1 MGCTTDVGLIPVVRL
16 VAILGGMVV
25 RKVAE
30 GLSLM
35 ALEKHDWNGSRR
47 RTEPTSAGRVGF
59 SGAFGTF
66 IAGQGGHGLSG
77 GGQGGGCGSGRGS
90 ATYFAGVIL
99 PGVVR
104 GGAIKRPSWSSSKRQ
119 AAPLLAKVDIGG
131 FCLEDRWAVRFFW
144 RYFIS
149 LFA

>member
-1 MGCTTDVGLIPVVRL
+1 MGCTTNVGLIPVVRL

-77 GGQGGGCGSGRGS
+77 GGQGGGCGSGGGR
-90 ATYFAGVIL
+90 ATYFAGVLL

-104 GGAIKRPSWSSSKRQ
+104 GKAIRRPSWPSRKRQ

-144 RYFIS
+144 R
-149 LFA
+149 